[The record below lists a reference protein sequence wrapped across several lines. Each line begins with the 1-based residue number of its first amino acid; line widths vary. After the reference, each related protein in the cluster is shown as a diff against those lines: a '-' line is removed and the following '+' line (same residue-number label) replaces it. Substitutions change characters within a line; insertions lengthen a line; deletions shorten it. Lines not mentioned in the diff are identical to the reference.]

1 MTALPGG
8 PVTFLFTDV
17 EGSTRLV
24 KALREGYADVLAEH
38 RGLIRAAVAAHG
50 GHEVDTQGDAFFV
63 AFAGAKQAVL
73 CAVQIQR
80 ALAGHGWPGGAP
92 VRVRI
97 GIHTGSAV
105 LAGGGYTGLAVHRA
119 ARICAAARGGQVL
132 ISQATQALVEDEEE
146 ELGFTLIDAGEYRLK
161 DLDRPVRLF
170 RLAAPGVDPGP
181 APSGQIAAAGSAGG
195 SVHGFPAA
203 LTSFIG
209 RERELAQAKGLLAD
223 SYLVT
228 LTGPGGSG
236 KTRLCIALAAA
247 VAGDY
252 LDGVYFVPLAPV
264 RDPGLVPS
272 TIARSIGLQD
282 ARDRPLMEH
291 LVSQLRGRRLL
302 LVLDNFEHL
311 LAAAPIVTR
320 LLQETGAVRILV
332 SSRSPLRI
340 SGEQECPVPPLA
352 VPGEEARPTAASLAA
367 CESVRLF
374 AERAA
379 AVVPGFAVDDQ
390 SAPAIAHV
398 ARRLDGL
405 PLAIELAAARVKVL
419 PPEAILPRLEHSL
432 GLLTG
437 GRRDVPDRQQ
447 TLRATIA
454 WSHDLLTEGARRL
467 LAVCSVF
474 AGGASLG
481 FIETVCAAADTGLP
495 VLDGLQELADQSLM
509 RQVRSPGPVRY
520 AMLETIREYAAECL
534 EAMPEAERVRRAHA
548 AAFLALVETGGRP
561 HAGLA
566 RKDWLQR
573 VEVEQ
578 NNIRS
583 ALSWYRQHDLPV
595 ALRLAASMSAF
606 WSLRGHHTEGRQRL
620 DELLSLVPGESVDR
634 VSALNG
640 AAWLA
645 IDQGEYARAADLLG
659 QSIELSHSLG
669 DTVGEGIATLYLG
682 RCKMSG
688 LRMVEAAPE
697 VERGVALVH
706 ESGDR
711 PAIAFSMFYSGL
723 TALLTGRLEAA
734 CDLFGRCA
742 ALAAELGL
750 TPLSARARQ
759 MLGFP
764 LLELGELSAARAAMA
779 ESFPEIMDVGDRWV
793 IQMGLSGFV
802 GLAAKTGRP
811 RMALRLAGA
820 ADAYRDV
827 NEFSLPGPVAE
838 MVDRWLAPARATAG
852 RAADRLRADGR
863 RLSPEEAVGVV
874 LANEPDDTRPP
885 GPRRGSSSPL
895 TRREA
900 EVAALVARGLTNRD
914 IAAQLYLSIRTVE
927 VHVDHILTKL
937 GFHARTQLA
946 AWALEEGLRS
956 EDT

>member
-1 MTALPGG
+1 MP
-8 PVTFLFTDV
+8 DV
-17 EGSTRLV
+17 SS
-24 KALREGYADVLAEH
+24 
-38 RGLIRAAVAAHG
+38 
-50 GHEVDTQGDAFFV
+50 DT
-63 AFAGAKQAVL
+63 
-73 CAVQIQR
+73 
-80 ALAGHGWPGGAP
+80 
-92 VRVRI
+92 
-97 GIHTGSAV
+97 
-105 LAGGGYTGLAVHRA
+105 
-119 ARICAAARGGQVL
+119 ARISL
-132 ISQATQALVEDEEE
+132 P
-146 ELGFTLIDAGEYRLK
+146 K
-161 DLDRPVRLF
+161 P
-170 RLAAPGVDPGP
+170 
-181 APSGQIAAAGSAGG
+181 
-195 SVHGFPAA
+195 

-209 RERELAQAKGLLAD
+209 RERELAQAKRLLAD

-236 KTRLCIALAAA
+236 KTRVCIALAAA

-252 LDGVYFVPLAPV
+252 PDGVYFVPLAPV

-282 ARDRPLMEH
+282 ARDRSLMEH
-291 LVSQLRGRRLL
+291 LVSQLCGRQLL

-320 LLQETGAVRILV
+320 LLQETSAVRILV
-332 SSRSPLRI
+332 SSRSSLRI

-379 AVVPGFAVDDQ
+379 AAVPGFAVDDE
-390 SAPAIAHV
+390 SAPAIAHI

-405 PLAIELAAARVKVL
+405 PLAIELAAARVKLL

-454 WSHDLLTEGARRL
+454 WSYDLLTDGARRL

-474 AGGASLG
+474 AGGASLE
-481 FIETVCAAADTGLP
+481 FIETIRGAAADTGLP
-495 VLDGLQELADQSLM
+495 VLDGLQELVDQSLM
-509 RQVRSPGPVRY
+509 RQVRGPGPVRY

-573 VEVEQ
+573 VELEQ
-578 NNIRS
+578 NNIRA

-620 DELLSLVPGESVDR
+620 DELLSLVPGESINR

-659 QSIELSHSLG
+659 QSIALSHRLG

-682 RCKMSG
+682 RCKMSS
-688 LRMVEAAPE
+688 LRIVEAAPE
-697 VERGVALVH
+697 VERGVALMH
-706 ESGDR
+706 EAGDR
-711 PAIAFSMFYSGL
+711 PAIACSMFYSGL
-723 TALLTGRLEAA
+723 AALLTGRLEAS

-750 TPLSARARQ
+750 TPLGARARQ

-764 LLELGELSAARAAMA
+764 LLELGEIAAARAAMA

-793 IQMGLSGFV
+793 IQIGLSGFI

-827 NEFSLPGPVAE
+827 NEFSLPEPIAE
-838 MVDRWLAPARATAG
+838 MVDRWLAPARAQAG

-863 RLSPEEAVGVV
+863 RLSPEEAVGLV
-874 LANEPDDTRPP
+874 LANEPAEPGRQSASRL
-885 GPRRGSSSPL
+885 GPRRGSSSAL

-900 EVAALVARGLTNRD
+900 EVAALAARGLTNRD
-914 IAAQLYLSIRTVE
+914 IAAQLFLSVRTVE
-927 VHVDHILTKL
+927 VHVDHALTKL
-937 GFHARTQLA
+937 GFRTRTQLA
-946 AWALEEGLRS
+946 AWVLEEGLRP

>member
-1 MTALPGG
+1 MP
-8 PVTFLFTDV
+8 DV
-17 EGSTRLV
+17 SS
-24 KALREGYADVLAEH
+24 
-38 RGLIRAAVAAHG
+38 
-50 GHEVDTQGDAFFV
+50 DT
-63 AFAGAKQAVL
+63 
-73 CAVQIQR
+73 
-80 ALAGHGWPGGAP
+80 
-92 VRVRI
+92 
-97 GIHTGSAV
+97 
-105 LAGGGYTGLAVHRA
+105 
-119 ARICAAARGGQVL
+119 ARISL
-132 ISQATQALVEDEEE
+132 P
-146 ELGFTLIDAGEYRLK
+146 K
-161 DLDRPVRLF
+161 P
-170 RLAAPGVDPGP
+170 
-181 APSGQIAAAGSAGG
+181 
-195 SVHGFPAA
+195 

-209 RERELAQAKGLLAD
+209 RESELAQAKRLLAD

-252 LDGVYFVPLAPV
+252 PDGVYFVPLAPV

-291 LVSQLRGRRLL
+291 LVSQLCGRQLL

-332 SSRSPLRI
+332 SSRSSLRI
-340 SGEQECPVPPLA
+340 SGEQECPVPPLT
-352 VPGEEARPTAASLAA
+352 VPDETHPTAASLAA

-379 AVVPGFAVDDQ
+379 AALPGFALDDEN
-390 SAPAIAHV
+390 AAAIADI

-405 PLAIELAAARVKVL
+405 PLAIELAAARVKLL
-419 PPEAILPRLEHSL
+419 PPEAILPRLDHSL
-432 GLLTG
+432 GLLTS
-437 GRRDVPDRQQ
+437 GRRDLPDRQQ

-474 AGGASLG
+474 AGGVSLEV
-481 FIETVCAAADTGLP
+481 IETVCDAAVDIGLP
-495 VLDGLQELADQSLM
+495 VLDGVAELVDQSLL
-509 RQVRSPGPVRY
+509 RQLPRPGPVRY
-520 AMLETIREYAAECL
+520 VMLETIREYAAERL
-534 EAMPEAERVRRAHA
+534 AAMPEAEQVRRAHA

-578 NNIRS
+578 NNIRA

-620 DELLSLVPGESVDR
+620 DELLSLVPGASIDR

-645 IDQGEYARAADLLG
+645 IDQGEYARAADLLD
-659 QSIELSHSLG
+659 QSIELSHALG

-682 RCKMSG
+682 RCKMSS
-688 LRMVEAAPE
+688 LRIVEAAPE
-697 VERGVALVH
+697 VERGVALMH
-706 ESGDR
+706 EAGDR
-711 PAIAFSMFYSGL
+711 PAIACSMFYSGL
-723 TALLTGRLEAA
+723 AALLTGRLEAS
-734 CDLFGRCA
+734 CDMFGRCA

-764 LLELGELSAARAAMA
+764 LLELGELSAARTAMA
-779 ESFPEIMDVGDRWV
+779 ESFPEIIDVGDRWV
-793 IQMGLSGFV
+793 IQIGLSGFI

-827 NEFSLPGPVAE
+827 NQFSLPEPIAE
-838 MVDRWLAPARATAG
+838 MVDRWLAPARAQAG

-863 RLSPEEAVGVV
+863 RLSPEEAVGQV
-874 LANEPDDTRPP
+874 LADEPAEPGRQSASRL
-885 GPRRGSSSPL
+885 GPRRGSSSAL

-914 IAAQLYLSIRTVE
+914 IAAQLFLSVRTVE

-946 AWALEEGLRS
+946 AWALEEGLRP

>member
-1 MTALPGG
+1 MTALAGG
-8 PVTFLFTDV
+8 PVTFLFTDI

-24 KALREGYADVLAEH
+24 KALQERYADMLAEH
-38 RGLIRAAVAAHG
+38 RGLVRAAVAAHG

-80 ALAGHGWPGGAP
+80 ALAGHEWPGGAP

-97 GIHTGSAV
+97 GIHTGQAV
-105 LAGGGYTGLAVHRA
+105 LAGGGYTGLAVHRG

-146 ELGFTLIDAGEYRLK
+146 DLGFTLIYAGEYRLK
-161 DLDRPVRLF
+161 DLDRLVRVF
-170 RLAAPGVDPGP
+170 QLAAPGVDPGP
-181 APSGQIAAAGSAGG
+181 APAGQITAADGL
-195 SVHGFPAA
+195 HGFPAA

-209 RERELAQAKGLLAD
+209 RERELAQAKRLLAD

-247 VAGDY
+247 MAGDY
-252 LDGVYFVPLAPV
+252 PDGVYFVSLAPV

-291 LVSQLRGRRLL
+291 LVSQLRGRQLL

-340 SGEQECPVPPLA
+340 SGEQECQVPPLA

-379 AVVPGFAVDDQ
+379 AAVPGFAVDDEN
-390 SAPAIAHV
+390 AAAIADI

-405 PLAIELAAARVKVL
+405 PLAIELAAARVKLL

-454 WSHDLLTEGARRL
+454 WSYDLLTDGARRL

-474 AGGASLG
+474 AGGASLEV
-481 FIETVCAAADTGLP
+481 IETVCGAAADTGLP
-495 VLDGLQELADQSLM
+495 VVDGLQELVDQSLM
-509 RQVRSPGPVRY
+509 RQVRGPGPAPARY

-534 EAMPEAERVRRAHA
+534 DAMPEAERVRGAQA

-566 RKDWLQR
+566 KKEWLQR
-573 VEVEQ
+573 VEVEH
-578 NNIRS
+578 NNIRA
-583 ALSWYRQHDLPV
+583 ALSWYRQHDPPV
-595 ALRLAASMSAF
+595 ALRL
-606 WSLRGHHTEGRQRL
+606 R
-620 DELLSLVPGESVDR
+620 P
-634 VSALNG
+634 
-640 AAWLA
+640 
-645 IDQGEYARAADLLG
+645 
-659 QSIELSHSLG
+659 
-669 DTVGEGIATLYLG
+669 
-682 RCKMSG
+682 RCPRSG
-688 LRMVEAAPE
+688 P
-697 VERGVALVH
+697 
-706 ESGDR
+706 
-711 PAIAFSMFYSGL
+711 
-723 TALLTGRLEAA
+723 
-734 CDLFGRCA
+734 CA
-742 ALAAELGL
+742 AT
-750 TPLSARARQ
+750 TPRA
-759 MLGFP
+759 GN
-764 LLELGELSAARAAMA
+764 G
-779 ESFPEIMDVGDRWV
+779 
-793 IQMGLSGFV
+793 
-802 GLAAKTGRP
+802 
-811 RMALRLAGA
+811 
-820 ADAYRDV
+820 
-827 NEFSLPGPVAE
+827 
-838 MVDRWLAPARATAG
+838 
-852 RAADRLRADGR
+852 
-863 RLSPEEAVGVV
+863 
-874 LANEPDDTRPP
+874 
-885 GPRRGSSSPL
+885 
-895 TRREA
+895 
-900 EVAALVARGLTNRD
+900 
-914 IAAQLYLSIRTVE
+914 
-927 VHVDHILTKL
+927 
-937 GFHARTQLA
+937 
-946 AWALEEGLRS
+946 
-956 EDT
+956 